1 MHMKPVTGLGTMR
14 RHSKFKAF
22 LFDIAVLAAVVGG
35 LGLAC
40 KLGPVDT
47 TISARAVPTH
57 MVQAGPSLQST
68 VDF

>member
-1 MHMKPVTGLGTMR
+1 MR

-22 LFDIAVLAAVVGG
+22 LFDTAVLIAVVGG

-40 KLGPVDT
+40 KLGPVEPT
-47 TISARAVPTH
+47 VSARAVATH
-57 MVQAGPSLQST
+57 MVQAGPTLQST